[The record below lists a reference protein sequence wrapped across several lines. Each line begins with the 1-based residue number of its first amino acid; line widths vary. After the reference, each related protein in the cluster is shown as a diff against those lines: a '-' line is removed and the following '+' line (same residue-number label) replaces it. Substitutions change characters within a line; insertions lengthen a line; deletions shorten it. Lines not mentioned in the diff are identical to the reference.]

1 MARGRGAYIRYHHE
15 SPFPLPLFL
24 QIVYRTGEDREPHRG
39 PGRRTGEMIYA
50 GLAEY
55 AALLTAIGGAT
66 LASVE
71 PNMTVIAVV
80 GGIIFLFWLVVF
92 KL

>member
-1 MARGRGAYIRYHHE
+1 
-15 SPFPLPLFL
+15 
-24 QIVYRTGEDREPHRG
+24 
-39 PGRRTGEMIYA
+39 MIYA

>member
-1 MARGRGAYIRYHHE
+1 MVH
-15 SPFPLPLFL
+15 
-24 QIVYRTGEDREPHRG
+24 
-39 PGRRTGEMIYA
+39 A
-50 GLAEY
+50 GIAEY
-55 AALLTAIGGAT
+55 AAILTGIGGTT

-71 PNMTVIAVV
+71 PTMTVIAVV

>member
-1 MARGRGAYIRYHHE
+1 
-15 SPFPLPLFL
+15 
-24 QIVYRTGEDREPHRG
+24 
-39 PGRRTGEMIYA
+39 MINA

-55 AALLTAIGGAT
+55 GALLAGIGGTT
-66 LASVE
+66 LTSVE
-71 PNMTVIAVV
+71 PSMTVIAIV

>member
-1 MARGRGAYIRYHHE
+1 
-15 SPFPLPLFL
+15 
-24 QIVYRTGEDREPHRG
+24 
-39 PGRRTGEMIYA
+39 MINA

-55 AALLTAIGGAT
+55 AALLTAVGGINFT
-66 LASVE
+66 SVE
-71 PNMTVIAVV
+71 PTLTVIAIV